1 MYITWLLIFYVSFV
15 VADERIKSVNQNIKL
30 QAFDCSDP
38 YDLITNTYNMLQ
50 TACDSKND
58 VNKVQ
63 RSDRHF
69 QVLQRSP
76 VMKIEA
82 SICEL
87 YRTTTT
93 FFCGNFGHTT
103 PMKDLDHTNVKIEIN
118 KELCQKW
125 IRKLEVDTE
134 DFNGIND
141 LEDTGSVLQL
151 KMNSENIFK
160 AYGKNSEIQVSE
172 TDVNCL
178 GRPISVS
185 QGEDKI
191 KVENIVTHYELE

>member
-1 MYITWLLIFYVSFV
+1 
-15 VADERIKSVNQNIKL
+15 
-30 QAFDCSDP
+30 
-38 YDLITNTYNMLQ
+38 
-50 TACDSKND
+50 
-58 VNKVQ
+58 
-63 RSDRHF
+63 
-69 QVLQRSP
+69 
-76 VMKIEA
+76 
-82 SICEL
+82 
-87 YRTTTT
+87 
-93 FFCGNFGHTT
+93 
-103 PMKDLDHTNVKIEIN
+103 MKDLDHTNVKIEIN

-178 GRPISVS
+178 GRPISVG

-191 KVENIVTHYELE
+191 KVDNIVTHYEFRIILNNVTLTINTDNGHIVDREGNQKFDCWVKKKRGSST